1 MQVHGPPREKEDEAG
16 EPPADGGDRLA
27 AEVGKRPPPGA
38 AEHASPQA
46 AGADEDD
53 VHLGTAGEQFVDH
66 AGGAHDLSVAALE
79 AARGIDEEAFSRLEP
94 SGDGVDEVPRSRGSV
109 AALRREVGH
118 LEGADELHQGQQRQ
132 EPVGAGVDKRPQ
144 RSRQRH
150 VREHGRRIDV
160 GGVVGKYERGAAK
173 GADLLHAVGTD
184 AVPKVEQEAHQSPE
198 DVIDAYFHAS
208 GLRV

>member
-1 MQVHGPPREKEDEAG
+1 MRKLS
-16 EPPADGGDRLA
+16 PAWSRA
-27 AEVGKRPPPGA
+27 ATASMRSLVRA
-38 AEHASPQA
+38 AAS
-46 AGADEDD
+46 
-53 VHLGTAGEQFVDH
+53 
-66 AGGAHDLSVAALE
+66 
-79 AARGIDEEAFSRLEP
+79 R
-94 SGDGVDEVPRSRGSV
+94 
-109 AALRREVGH
+109 